1 MSPPIATPTFS
12 VRPGALEALAAE
24 LAALAGDLSEDGA
37 LCRSAATS
45 LATALGGDE
54 GWSARAAAT
63 AWAALAE
70 VVAAR
75 AGAVAG
81 TLVAAVAA
89 YRSVDQ
95 ALAEQIGPAP
105 DAPRGHR

>member
-1 MSPPIATPTFS
+1 MSPPLAAPTFS
-12 VRPGALEALAAE
+12 VRPDAVEALAAE

-45 LATALGGDE
+45 LGTALGGDE
-54 GWSARAAAT
+54 GWSAGAAAT
-63 AWAALAE
+63 AWAVLAE

-75 AGAVAG
+75 TGALAG

-89 YRSVDQ
+89 YRSADL
-95 ALAEQIGPAP
+95 ALAGRITTAP
-105 DAPRGHR
+105 VASGGGW

>member
-1 MSPPIATPTFS
+1 MSSPTAAPTFS
-12 VRPGALEALAAE
+12 VRLDAVDALAAE

-45 LATALGGDE
+45 LVSALGGDE
-54 GWSARAAAT
+54 GWSAGAAAT
-63 AWAALAE
+63 AWAVLAE

-81 TLVAAVAA
+81 TLVAAVVA
-89 YRSVDQ
+89 YRSADQ
-95 ALAEQIGPAP
+95 ALAEQIAAAP
-105 DAPRGHR
+105 NAPGGHR